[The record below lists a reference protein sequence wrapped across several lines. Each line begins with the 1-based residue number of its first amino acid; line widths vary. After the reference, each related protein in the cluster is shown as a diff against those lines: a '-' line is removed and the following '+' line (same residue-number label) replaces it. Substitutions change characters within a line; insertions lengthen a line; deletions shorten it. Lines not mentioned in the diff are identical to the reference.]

1 MAGHRPDLT
10 VAVREFRDRLNTLL
24 HRTITPQPLIMIPA
38 RSGADGTQ
46 RMQFAFRQ
54 GGGPVLAELRSDF
67 GVLGLYVGQ
76 VCEARPSDQDGPP
89 ILTVNYRYALHVGT
103 GVNSEP
109 VMRWEF
115 DRRPA
120 DPQARWSRRHLQ
132 GPIPL
137 SFGPTTVSLNDLHLP
152 TGYVTLEDVIRFC
165 IHDLGVPALST
176 DWNDILIQSYREFKD
191 QFTGGQ

>member
-1 MAGHRPDLT
+1 MAARRPELPG
-10 VAVREFRDRLNTLL
+10 AVRGFRDRLNTLL
-24 HRTITPQPLIMIPA
+24 HRTITPQPLIMTGATPA
-38 RSGADGTQ
+38 ADGAQ
-46 RMQFAFRQ
+46 RMQFTFRQ
-54 GGGPVLAELRSDF
+54 GGPVLAELQSRV

-89 ILTVNYRYALHVGT
+89 IRTVNYRYALHVGT
-103 GVNSEP
+103 DINSEP

-120 DPQARWSRRHLQ
+120 DPQAQWSRRHLQ

-165 IHDLGVPALST
+165 VHDLGVPAIRS

-191 QFTGGQ
+191 QFVGGR